1 MGAGRRGRVTEV
13 VREGKY
19 ASYRAGQALNTR
31 LRGCDL
37 VPEVMG
43 SYGRLVSR

>member
-1 MGAGRRGRVTEV
+1 MGAGTRSRVTEV
-13 VREGKY
+13 VREGKE
-19 ASYRAGQALNTR
+19 ASYRTGEALNTR
-31 LRGCDL
+31 LRGQDL